1 MKARLLS
8 HEVAPFLGA
17 ISLLVLAALGCDA
30 ALHWLGIAWAGR
42 YLGIPGFMLILA
54 SFVYSLRKHQ
64 VITVGSPA
72 VLLRWHQRLAWSGA
86 LLVLVHAGVHFNTL
100 LGWLAVGAMMVNI
113 VSGLTGKILL
123 RRARVRLE
131 TARMQMQANGA
142 ELKEIEDELYW
153 DSFTFDAV
161 SQWRAVHRPITLAFM
176 TLALAHILSILLL
189 WGWK

>member
-30 ALHWLGIAWAGR
+30 ALHWLGITWVGR

-64 VITVGSPA
+64 VITVSSPA

-86 LLVLVHAGVHFNTL
+86 LLVLVHAGIHFNTL

-176 TLALAHILSILLL
+176 TLALAHIVSILLL